1 MQTLQMI
8 PPSWPFAVWGL
19 NIVGPFPRV
28 IRRCRFLY
36 VAIDKFTKW
45 PEATPVVKINKQSAV
60 KFIKSIICRFRVPN
74 RIITDNGSQFT
85 SGAFQGYCEDL
96 GIQICY
102 ASIAHP
108 ESNGQVE
115 RANAEILKGL
125 KARTYD
131 GLKKHGKK
139 WIDELPCTLWGN
151 RTSPSRAMGEMPFF
165 MVYGAEAVLPPEVT
179 MGSLRV
185 KTYDE
190 VMQDQLRHEDIDL
203 VNERRW
209 QSTIKNA
216 RYWLKLRRYHQWF
229 M

>member
-1 MQTLQMI
+1 
-8 PPSWPFAVWGL
+8 
-19 NIVGPFPRV
+19 
-28 IRRCRFLY
+28 
-36 VAIDKFTKW
+36 
-45 PEATPVVKINKQSAV
+45 VVKINKQSTV

-85 SGAFQGYCEDL
+85 SGSFQGYCEDL

-102 ASIAHP
+102 ASPAHP

-125 KARTYD
+125 KTRTYD

-139 WIDELPCTLWGN
+139 WIDEISCALWGN
-151 RTSPSRAMGEMPFF
+151 RTSPSRAMGETPFF
-165 MVYGAEAVLPPEVT
+165 MVYGAEVVLPPEVT

-190 VMQDQLRHEDIDL
+190 VTLDQLRREDIDL
-203 VNERRW
+203 VDE
-209 QSTIKNA
+209 QK
-216 RYWLKLRRYHQWF
+216 
-229 M
+229 